1 MSKLR
6 KEFTDKEWSE
16 CCVCFYKDCKIAN
29 DYRKKY
35 GKKEGENKFNKD
47 RKKQK

>member
-6 KEFTDKEWSE
+6 KDFTEKEWTE
-16 CCVCFYKDCKIAN
+16 CCGGFCKDCKIAN

-35 GKKEGENKFNKD
+35 GKKEGEKKFNKD